1 MPFLDNRCFD
11 SNTPEQAPNYDAVS
25 CRRIVEKHNEL
36 IDGLLRLEKC
46 LKIARNALV
55 VGVAAQDLASASKLD
70 TAVFSLIT
78 LCIKVTA
85 RGYADGEEAHNDD
98 EDKWQMV
105 IDLFKRLLG
114 TCLQFVNNL
123 VVQNENRKLALW
135 VELFDSGNEIG
146 LADGTADGIIA
157 IANSSNDS
165 RSKIPLTE
173 ASSESEPSK
182 VMAELSK
189 PVSATTDSQRSAS
202 IQENDSTLASQ
213 PLNHPF
219 LLFFVQMS
227 SEVSIRSA
235 AEGSQPSILEIAEE
249 CRRRWDN
256 CNDEEKKLWLLAYK
270 NITGHSQVSD
280 VTPSTGELISA
291 INVDM
296 LQRLKQLS
304 LDQILRPSNLKLGDG
319 ASSTPVLHSETITS
333 TGKVVL
339 DIGKI
344 SIDFG
349 IPHGAVAE
357 PEDYQMT
364 YDAAF
369 GEDLLRQGKSEL
381 LKRLEPESARSSV
394 NLPGQTSQASAS
406 PAEPQDT
413 TIEHQALSEI
423 EGNQSEVDDDS
434 EEDFMVPGDNGR
446 GLLTDVPLIL
456 GPGEIEVLPMIIQ
469 SGIVAPLNLSQP
481 GYGTTAEEMVTIK
494 NMHYVRCHLLLA
506 QENGRNLLRE
516 LLIFVAAWD
525 LREDE
530 LYFKLMAS
538 IMEAVLLSGLL
549 PYSYQ
554 SFREPKD
561 IVSPAQ
567 AVIMKLL
574 THIFGKRRAEQSQPV
589 VSTTGESQVKDAT
602 AASYPQ
608 KVEVQ
613 MVRSLLTEF
622 RRVIIP
628 QVCAIVFC
636 QGQIRGGHASSEEF
650 PLNLWDMERMYEGI
664 YQYLEFFATLTE
676 HTIWKKMLAEWMIT
690 TELITLIEELDAAIP
705 RSTAKSQGQNVGKV
719 AKNTTFTSSS
729 EATVVAFTA
738 EDSIVASQSPISVE
752 RPYDPTPDD
761 IGADDTVEIPTSVPT
776 VPKNLP
782 HHSSDNYPAG
792 PTEDEPCNFEWR
804 NLKKLAVLVLSSLVW
819 QNLDAQEQMGA
830 PDKQKRPGRGLRALL
845 SCCRTDD
852 FNPYVREH
860 AVLAIRFALEGS
872 EQNQKIFSDL
882 HAQSNAVQ
890 NKPTTAVDKAVSKD
904 VAQAS
909 SSQEKILLN
918 GVEIPNEV
926 LDLNGYEIFEDEA
939 GHRHLRKRVRPS
951 AVAA

>member
-1 MPFLDNRCFD
+1 
-11 SNTPEQAPNYDAVS
+11 
-25 CRRIVEKHNEL
+25 
-36 IDGLLRLEKC
+36 LRLEKC

-55 VGVAAQDLASASKLD
+55 VGVPAQDLAAKSKLD

-123 VVQNENRKLALW
+123 VVQNENRKLSLW

-157 IANSSNDS
+157 IANSGGDS
-165 RSKIPLTE
+165 RSKQTGPETNADSKSSKAISKAGKTASTSTE
-173 ASSESEPSK
+173 THKAI
-182 VMAELSK
+182 L
-189 PVSATTDSQRSAS
+189 
-202 IQENDSTLASQ
+202 ENDLAPSSQ

-219 LLFFVQMS
+219 LLYFIQMN

-235 AEGSQPSILEIAEE
+235 AEGSQPGTLEIAEE
-249 CRRRWDN
+249 CRRRWGN
-256 CNDEEKKLWLLAYK
+256 CTDEEKKLWLLAYK

-280 VTPSTGELISA
+280 VTPSTTELISA

-296 LQRLKQLS
+296 RQRLKQLI
-304 LDQILRPSNLKLGDG
+304 LDQILRPSNLKLGNG
-319 ASSTPVLHSETITS
+319 TSSAPVLHSETSTS

-369 GEDLLRQGKSEL
+369 GEDLLRQGKNEL

-406 PAEPQDT
+406 PAELPDT
-413 TIEHQALSEI
+413 PIEQHPLS
-423 EGNQSEVDDDS
+423 GNQGIQSEAEEEDDDDS
-434 EEDFMVPGDNGR
+434 EGDFMVPGDNGR

-469 SGIVAPLNLSQP
+469 SGIVPPSNPAQP
-481 GYGTTAEEMVTIK
+481 GYGNTADEMTTIK

-530 LYFKLMAS
+530 LYFKIMAS
-538 IMEAVLLSGLL
+538 IMEAILLSGLL

-574 THIFGKRRAEQSQPV
+574 TNIFGKRRAEQEQPK
-589 VSTTGESQVKDAT
+589 VSSATESQIKDT
-602 AASYPQ
+602 AATSYPQ

-613 MVRSLLTEF
+613 MVRTLLTEF

-636 QGQIRGGHASSEEF
+636 QGQIRGGFASSDEF

-676 HTIWKKMLAEWMIT
+676 HSVWKKMLAEWMIT

-705 RSTAKSQGQNVGKV
+705 RSTLKTQSHNGGKTAKDTASMTQSQGTSGVS
-719 AKNTTFTSSS
+719 TT
-729 EATVVAFTA
+729 A
-738 EDSIVASQSPISVE
+738 DSIAAPQTPVSVE
-752 RPYDPTPDD
+752 RPYDPIPDEMD
-761 IGADDTVEIPTSVPT
+761 ADDTVETPTNVPT

-819 QNLDAQEQMGA
+819 QNPKAQEQMGA
-830 PDKQKRPGRGLRALL
+830 PDKQGLPGRGLRALL

-882 HAQSNAVQ
+882 QAQSNAAQ
-890 NKPTTAVDKAVSKD
+890 NKPKPAVNKAVSKD
-904 VAQAS
+904 QAQAS
-909 SSQEKILLN
+909 STQEKMVLD
-918 GVEIPNEV
+918 GVEIPKEV
-926 LDLNGYEIFEDEA
+926 LDLNGYEICVDEA
-939 GHRHLRKRVRPS
+939 GHRHLRKRVGPS
-951 AVAA
+951 S